1 MCYGYDGDAALNESL
16 ERKGASRRG
25 LLRGAVAGAAGATVL
40 AAGSPALAAK
50 PGSHPGKGHGHAHG
64 RHKGVPTDLISIQL
78 YTLRAAMTDRTAI
91 LRQFDQLAK
100 FGYQRVERAGLYA
113 ARPPLDPAAY
123 GLDTAAKLK
132 AELDARGIWASSS
145 HDGISTVTGG
155 TDLDPAKLNA
165 KLDDAQTFR
174 QKYINVPY
182 LNSNSRSDWQRW
194 AEQMNTEARVARSR
208 GLRYGYHNHA
218 HEFTIDL
225 GGGETPWDVLTS
237 ELDPKLVHF
246 EIDLYWAYTGG
257 VNTGAADPLQFAID
271 VIQSSPLAV
280 RQYHV
285 KDRHGAD
292 AAVLYDGEQP
302 GDMADLGIGVID
314 FPTIFKAHQ
323 VEEYIVEND
332 TPDFSPAAT
341 ANTGFRYL
349 DGLDF

>member
-1 MCYGYDGDAALNESL
+1 MCYGYDGDAALRESL

-25 LLRGAVAGAAGATVL
+25 LLRGAVAGAAGATAL

-50 PGSHPGKGHGHAHG
+50 PSSHPGKGHGHAHG

-78 YTLRAAMTDRTAI
+78 YTLRDEMKTAAQVPLM
-91 LRQFDQLAK
+91 LDQLEK

-113 ARPPLDPAAY
+113 GA

-132 AELDARGIWASSS
+132 AEFDARGIWASSS
-145 HDGISTVTGG
+145 HDGIAADAAG
-155 TDLDPAKLNA
+155 LNK
-165 KLDDAQTFR
+165 KLDDANTFR
-174 QKYINVPY
+174 QKYINVAY
-182 LNSNSRSDWQRW
+182 LNSPNKSDWQLW
-194 AEQMNTEARVARSR
+194 AEQMNTEAAAARKR

-237 ELDPKLVHF
+237 ELDPQLVHF

-271 VIQSSPLAV
+271 VVQSSPLAV

-292 AAVLYDGEQP
+292 ATTLYDENP
-302 GDMADLGIGVID
+302 GDMADLGLGVID
-314 FPTIFKAHQ
+314 FPTIFAAHQ
-323 VEEYIVEND
+323 PEEYIVEND
-332 TPDFSPAAT
+332 TPDFRPAMT

-349 DGLDF
+349 EGLDF

>member
-1 MCYGYDGDAALNESL
+1 MCYGYDGDAALRESL

-50 PGSHPGKGHGHAHG
+50 PSSHPGKGHGHAHG

-78 YTLRAAMTDRTAI
+78 YTLRSKMTTDAEI
-91 LRQFDQLAK
+91 QLMLDQLAK
-100 FGYQRVERAGLYA
+100 FGYERVERAGLYS
-113 ARPPLDPAAY
+113 Y
-123 GLDTAAKLK
+123 TAAQFK
-132 AELDARGIWASSS
+132 AALDARGIWASSS
-145 HDGISTVTGG
+145 HDGISTVDGDPTR
-155 TDLDPAKLNA
+155 LDPVKLNK

-174 QKYINVPY
+174 QKYINVAY
-182 LNSNSRSDWQRW
+182 LNSQKKSDWQMW
-194 AEQMNTEARVARSR
+194 ADQMNTEAEAARRR

-225 GGGETPWDVLTS
+225 GGGETPWDILTS

-271 VIQSSPLAV
+271 VIQSSPLEV

-292 AAVLYDGEQP
+292 AVALYDEQP
-302 GDMADLGIGVID
+302 GDMADLGLGVID
-314 FPTIFKAHQ
+314 FPAIFKAHQ

-332 TPDFSPAAT
+332 SPDFWPAAT

-349 DGLDF
+349 EGLDF

>member
-1 MCYGYDGDAALNESL
+1 MCYGYDGDAALRESL

-40 AAGSPALAAK
+40 AAGSPALAANGK
-50 PGSHPGKGHGHAHG
+50 QHPGQGHGHAYG
-64 RHKGVPTDLISIQL
+64 RNRVKTELISIQL
-78 YTLRAAMTDRTAI
+78 YTLRSAMTDRTAI

-145 HDGISTVTGG
+145 HDGISPDT
-155 TDLDPAKLNA
+155 AALNK
-165 KLDDAQTFR
+165 KLDDANTFG
-174 QKYINVPY
+174 QKYIVVPY
-182 LNSNSRSDWQRW
+182 LISNSKSDWQRW
-194 AEQMNTEARVARSR
+194 AEQMNTEAEVARRR

-218 HEFTIDL
+218 HEFTIDF
-225 GGGETPWDVLTS
+225 GDGTTPWDVLTS
-237 ELDPKLVHF
+237 ELDPKRVHL
-246 EIDLYWAYTGG
+246 EVDLYWAYTGG

-271 VIQSSPLAV
+271 VINSAPQEV

-292 AAVLYDGEQP
+292 AAVLFDGEQP
-302 GDMADLGIGVID
+302 GDMADLGLGVID

-323 VEEYIVEND
+323 AEEYIVEND
-332 TPDFSPAAT
+332 TPDFRPAAT

>member
-1 MCYGYDGDAALNESL
+1 MCYGYDGDAALRESL

-25 LLRGAVAGAAGATVL
+25 LLRGAAAGAAGAAVL
-40 AAGSPALAAK
+40 GAGAPALAART
-50 PGSHPGKGHGHAHG
+50 GRDEHPGKGPRHGV
-64 RHKGVPTDLISIQL
+64 RSDRISIQL
-78 YTLRAAMTDRTAI
+78 YTLRSRMRDDAEIQLM
-91 LRQFDQLAK
+91 LDQLAT
-100 FGYQRVERAGLYA
+100 FGYERVERAGLYS
-113 ARPPLDPAAY
+113 Y
-123 GLDTAAKLK
+123 TAAQLK
-132 AELDARGIWASSS
+132 AALDARGIWASSS
-145 HDGISTVTGG
+145 HDGIAADAAG
-155 TDLDPAKLNA
+155 LNK
-165 KLDDAQTFR
+165 KLDDANTFR
-174 QKYINVPY
+174 QKYINVAY
-182 LNSNSRSDWQRW
+182 LNSPNKSDWQLW
-194 AEQMNTEARVARSR
+194 AEQMNTEAEAARRR

-271 VIQSSPLAV
+271 VVKSSPLAV

-292 AAVLYDGEQP
+292 AAALYDETP
-302 GDMADLGIGVID
+302 GDMADLGLGVID
-314 FPTIFKAHQ
+314 FPAIFKAHQ

-332 TPDFSPAAT
+332 SPDFWPAAT

-349 DGLDF
+349 EGLDF

>member
-1 MCYGYDGDAALNESL
+1 MCFGYDGDAALRESL

-50 PGSHPGKGHGHAHG
+50 PSQHPGKGHGHG
-64 RHKGVPTDLISIQL
+64 RQKEVPTDLISIQL
-78 YTLRAAMTDRTAI
+78 YTLRAKMTTDAEI
-91 LRQFDQLAK
+91 QLMLDQLAK
-100 FGYQRVERAGLYA
+100 YGYERVERAGLYS
-113 ARPPLDPAAY
+113 Y
-123 GLDTAAKLK
+123 TAAQFK
-132 AELDARGIWASSS
+132 AALDARGIWASSS
-145 HDGISTVTGG
+145 HDGISTTTPNGPV
-155 TDLDPAKLNA
+155 LDPAKLNA

-182 LNSNSRSDWQRW
+182 LNSNSKSDWQMW
-194 AEQMNTEARVARSR
+194 ADQMNTEAAAARKR

-237 ELDPKLVHF
+237 ELDPKLVHL
-246 EIDLYWAYTGG
+246 EVDLYWAYTGG

-271 VIQSSPLAV
+271 VINSAPQEV

-292 AAVLYDGEQP
+292 AALLYGQTP
-302 GDMADLGIGVID
+302 GDMADLGLGVID

-332 TPDFSPAAT
+332 TPDFWPAAT

>member
-1 MCYGYDGDAALNESL
+1 MCFGYDGDAALRESL

-25 LLRGAVAGAAGATVL
+25 LLRGAVAGAAGATML
-40 AAGSPALAAK
+40 AAGSPAVAGK
-50 PGSHPGKGHGHAHG
+50 PSQHPGQGHGHGYG
-64 RHKGVPTDLISIQL
+64 RNRVKTELISIQL
-78 YTLRAAMTDRTAI
+78 YTLRSAMTDSPGV
-91 LRQFDQLAK
+91 LQQLDQLEK
-100 FGYQRVERAGLYA
+100 FGYQRVERAGYYKDQGFTVA
-113 ARPPLDPAAY
+113 Q
-123 GLDTAAKLK
+123 LK
-132 AELDARGIWASSS
+132 AAFDERGIWASSS
-145 HDGISTVTGG
+145 HDGIAADAAG
-155 TDLDPAKLNA
+155 LNQ
-165 KLDDAQTFR
+165 KLDDANTFG
-174 QKYINVPY
+174 QKYINVAY
-182 LNSNSRSDWQRW
+182 LNSNKKSDWQLW
-194 AEQMNTEARVARSR
+194 AEQMNTEAAAARKR

-225 GGGETPWDVLTS
+225 GGGETPWEVLTS

-271 VIQSSPLAV
+271 VVKSSPLEV

-292 AAVLYDGEQP
+292 AAKLYNQQP
-302 GDMADLGIGVID
+302 GDMADLGLGVID

-332 TPDFSPAAT
+332 TPDFAPAAT

-349 DGLDF
+349 EGLDF

>member
-1 MCYGYDGDAALNESL
+1 MCYGYDGDAALRESL

-25 LLRGAVAGAAGATVL
+25 LLRGAVAGAAGATAL

-78 YTLRAAMTDRTAI
+78 YTLRSAMTTNASV
-91 LRQFDQLAK
+91 LQQLDQLEK
-100 FGYQRVERAGLYA
+100 FGYQRVERAGLYGGA
-113 ARPPLDPAAY
+113 

-132 AELDARGIWASSS
+132 AEFDARGIWASSS
-145 HDGISTVTGG
+145 HDGISTTNNV
-155 TDLDPAKLNA
+155 LDPAKLNA

-182 LNSNSRSDWQRW
+182 LNSPNKSDWQLW
-194 AEQMNTEARVARSR
+194 AEQMNAEAAVARRR

-218 HEFTIDL
+218 HEFTITFAD
-225 GGGETPWDVLTS
+225 GTTPWDVLTS

-271 VIQSSPLAV
+271 VVQSSPLEV

-285 KDRHGAD
+285 KDRHGAE
-292 AAVLYDGEQP
+292 AAELYGQQP
-302 GDMADLGIGVID
+302 GDMADLGLGVID
-314 FPTIFKAHQ
+314 FPTIFAAHQ
-323 VEEYIVEND
+323 PEEYIVEND
-332 TPDFSPAAT
+332 TPDFRPAAT

-349 DGLDF
+349 EGLDF

>member
-1 MCYGYDGDAALNESL
+1 MCYGYDGDAALRESL

-25 LLRGAVAGAAGATVL
+25 LLRGAVAGAAGATAL

-50 PGSHPGKGHGHAHG
+50 PSSHPGKGHGHAHG

-78 YTLRAAMTDRTAI
+78 YTLRSKMTNDAEI
-91 LRQFDQLAK
+91 QLMLDQLAK
-100 FGYQRVERAGLYA
+100 YGYERVERAGLYS
-113 ARPPLDPAAY
+113 Y
-123 GLDTAAKLK
+123 TAAQFK
-132 AELDARGIWASSS
+132 AALDARDIWASSS
-145 HDGISTVTGG
+145 HDGISTTNNV
-155 TDLDPAKLNA
+155 LDPAKLNK

-182 LNSNSRSDWQRW
+182 LNSPNKSDWQLW
-194 AEQMNTEARVARSR
+194 AEQMNTEAAVARKR

-218 HEFTIDL
+218 HEFTITFED
-225 GGGETPWDVLTS
+225 GTTPWDVLTN

-292 AAVLYDGEQP
+292 AAALYNQQP
-302 GDMADLGIGVID
+302 GDMADLGLGVID
-314 FPTIFKAHQ
+314 FPAIFKAHQ

-332 TPDFSPAAT
+332 TPDFTPAAT